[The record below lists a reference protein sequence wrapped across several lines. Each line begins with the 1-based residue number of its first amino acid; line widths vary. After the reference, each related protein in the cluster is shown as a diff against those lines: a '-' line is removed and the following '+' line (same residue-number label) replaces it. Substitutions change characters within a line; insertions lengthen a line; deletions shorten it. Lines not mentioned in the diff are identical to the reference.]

1 MHYSKL
7 FKDEKIKRFI
17 SASWSVSAPMTLIM
31 IFEFFIGIT
40 DIYIAGKI
48 SKEIQATYG
57 FVIQLYFI
65 FIIIAN
71 ALTTGTVSVI
81 SRLFSSGDK
90 DELGKAIFSILII
103 AACAGFVFG
112 ISGIIFTP
120 HVMRMVKIPEELK
133 PIGIPLA
140 QIYAAGLIFHYLLIN
155 TNGILRSCKRIR
167 ISLGTMAIVCI
178 ANIALNFTIVFHT
191 SLGYRGIALST
202 AISSVV
208 GCLINLY
215 HLRSFITA
223 FHARFSSSHVIDIF
237 RISWPFGLSQALW
250 QMHSMALYLILSS
263 LPRKSVEILAAFS
276 AGLRIESAAFLPAIA
291 FHMANAVIVGNL
303 IGEKKGHDAFRA
315 GIVTALMGL
324 GIVVI
329 IAIIVVIVAP
339 SIAGMLSQNPVVIR
353 EAVTYLY
360 INMLGEPFMAIWVIL
375 AGALSGAG
383 DTRSI
388 MIIIVVSTW
397 LIRIP
402 LCYLFVVVLKFDAY
416 AVWWAMDLSQ
426 FMAAILMLRRYA
438 SRNWLGIA
446 GSQVRN

>member
-1 MHYSKL
+1 MHYASL
-7 FKDEKIKRFI
+7 FKDKEIRQFI
-17 SASWSVSAPMTLIM
+17 SESWSVSAPMTLIM

-48 SKEIQATYG
+48 SKEIQAAYG

-90 DELGKAIFSILII
+90 NELGKATFSILII
-103 AACAGFVFG
+103 AACAGLLFG

-120 HVMRMVKIPEELK
+120 HLMRIVKIPEELK

-140 QIYAAGLIFHYLLIN
+140 QIYATGLIFHYLLIN
-155 TNGILRSCKRIR
+155 TNGILRSCKKIR
-167 ISLGTMAIVCI
+167 SSLGTMAIVCI
-178 ANIALNFTIVFHT
+178 ANIILNFAIVFHT
-191 SLGYRGIALST
+191 SIGYRGIALST
-202 AISSVV
+202 AISSVI
-208 GCLINLY
+208 GCFLNLY
-215 HLRSFITA
+215 HIRPFVRALHTK
-223 FHARFSSSHVIDIF
+223 FSGGHVMNII

-250 QMHSMALYLILSS
+250 QMHSMVLYLILSS
-263 LPRKSVEILAAFS
+263 LPRNSVEILAAFS
-276 AGLRIESAAFLPAIA
+276 AGMRIESAAFLPAIA

-303 IGEKKGHDAFRA
+303 IGEKRDHDAVRA
-315 GIVTALMGL
+315 GLVTALMGL

-329 IAIIVVIVAP
+329 IAVIVVIVAP
-339 SIAGMLSQNPVVIR
+339 SIAGMLSQNPIVVR
-353 EAVTYLY
+353 EAMTYLY

-383 DTRSI
+383 DTRSL
-388 MIIIVVSTW
+388 MIIMVVCTW

-402 LCYLFVVVLKFDAY
+402 LCYLFVMVLKFDAY

-426 FMAAILMLRRYA
+426 FMAAILMFRRYMG
-438 SRNWLGIA
+438 RKWLGIS
-446 GSQVRN
+446 GP